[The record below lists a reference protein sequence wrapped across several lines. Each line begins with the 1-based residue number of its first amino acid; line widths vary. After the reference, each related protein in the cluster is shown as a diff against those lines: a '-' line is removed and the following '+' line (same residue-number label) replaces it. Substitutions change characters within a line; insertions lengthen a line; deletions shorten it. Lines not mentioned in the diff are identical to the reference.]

1 MRFEMKILKN
11 LLKTVVIVITL
22 TLSSTLCAD
31 MKVTFANDTAEY
43 ALYFN
48 SDYSTKIPPGESHT
62 FNLKNHTTMVVGMD
76 YMEHP
81 TPWVNYGLGNGG
93 VSYSIDPSSE
103 QVNFSFGLGPA
114 SASSIEGKPPVITI
128 SGGVSM
134 QETDSWGKGISMQP
148 HGNNS
153 PITVKFSDQ

>member
-11 LLKTVVIVITL
+11 LLKAAAIVMTL

-31 MKVTFANDTAEY
+31 MKVTFTNDTAEY

-48 SDYSTKIPPGESHT
+48 SDYSTKVPPGESHT
-62 FNLKNHTTMVVGMD
+62 FTLQNHTTMVVGMD

-81 TPWVNYGLGNGG
+81 TPWVKYGLGNGG
-93 VSYSIDPSSE
+93 VSYSIDPSSG
-103 QVNFSFGLGPA
+103 QANFSFGLGPA
-114 SASSIEGKPPVITI
+114 SASSIEGNPPVITI

-134 QETDSWGKGISMQP
+134 QGTDSWEKGVSLQP
-148 HGNNS
+148 HGANA
-153 PITVKFSDQ
+153 PTTVKFSDQ